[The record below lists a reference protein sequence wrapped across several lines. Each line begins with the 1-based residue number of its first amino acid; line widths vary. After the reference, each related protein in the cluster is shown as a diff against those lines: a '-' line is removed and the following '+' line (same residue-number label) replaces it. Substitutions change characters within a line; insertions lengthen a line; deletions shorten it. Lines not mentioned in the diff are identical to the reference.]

1 MSFEFGGMAVQ
12 HLTGVAFQMILLY
25 CWLFGIDH
33 DVLRLG
39 IGDESL
45 QLKRDI
51 SHFGDI
57 QSGMILVYV
66 HPPMIWQERMTAINA
81 VGASGGDTNETQ
93 WMINRVYSHFG
104 QYY

>member
-51 SHFGDI
+51 SHIGDI
-57 QSGMILVYV
+57 
-66 HPPMIWQERMTAINA
+66 
-81 VGASGGDTNETQ
+81 
-93 WMINRVYSHFG
+93 
-104 QYY
+104 

>member
-1 MSFEFGGMAVQ
+1 MSFEVVGISVQ
-12 HLTGVAFQMILLY
+12 HLTGVAFQMILQY
-25 CWLFGIDH
+25 HWLLGIDH
-33 DVLRLG
+33 YVMRLG

-81 VGASGGDTNETQ
+81 VGASRGDTNETQ
-93 WMINRVYSHFG
+93 WMVNRVYPHFG

>member
-1 MSFEFGGMAVQ
+1 MFFEVGGISVQ

-25 CWLFGIDH
+25 CRLFGIDH

-51 SHFGDI
+51 SHFGDGH
-57 QSGMILVYV
+57 SGMIPLYV
-66 HPPMIWQERMTAINA
+66 PPPLIW
-81 VGASGGDTNETQ
+81 
-93 WMINRVYSHFG
+93 
-104 QYY
+104 